1 MKAFKKTLCIAA
13 AVATT
18 LLPLGSA
25 MAQDIKSRTIKFAFQ
40 NQGEH
45 PQAQGAKKFADLVA
59 AKSGDKMK
67 VRTMRAAFWAAICRP
82 SRRCR
87 AARSR

>member
-45 PQAQGAKKFADLVA
+45 PQL
-59 AKSGDKMK
+59 SL
-67 VRTMRAAFWAAICRP
+67 IHI
-82 SRRCR
+82 
-87 AARSR
+87 

>member
-25 MAQDIKSRTIKFAFQ
+25 MAQDIKSRTIKSVSYT
-40 NQGEH
+40 H
-45 PQAQGAKKFADLVA
+45 LTLPTIYSV
-59 AKSGDKMK
+59 
-67 VRTMRAAFWAAICRP
+67 
-82 SRRCR
+82 
-87 AARSR
+87 